1 MREFNIEAALAGHPV
16 QTRDGRPVA
25 QLVKFDFSF
34 GPVRLAGVIDDH
46 RVGVWLA
53 DGLDCTFGDSQS
65 DLLMAPVKKTGW
77 IARYGYPHCS
87 KSYVA
92 GVIFGSEE
100 DVEEAEP
107 DASSYHEISWEE
119 EWTLKNTTGA
129 AA

>member
-1 MREFNIEAALAGHPV
+1 MREFNIEEALAGHPV

-53 DGLDCTFGDSQS
+53 DGLDCTFGNSQS

-77 IARYGYPHCS
+77 VARFRYGHCS
-87 KSYVA
+87 DSYVD
-92 GVIFGSEE
+92 GVIYGSEE
-100 DVEEAEP
+100 VVKAAEP
-107 DASSYHEISWEE
+107 NAASYHQIEWEE
-119 EWTLKNTTGA
+119 
-129 AA
+129 